1 MSILKK
7 IEELNSIAEKH
18 EAIVITNSD
27 ASAASAEVAAAGNA
41 SASAIPLLQLCDYW
55 SILRTVLNIVK
66 IFTNA
71 KADAKIDEII
81 SWGDTIC
88 GSSRGN

>member
-27 ASAASAEVAAAGNA
+27 ASAEVAAAGNVNLA
-41 SASAIPLLQLCDYW
+41 GSAIPLLQLCDYW

-66 IFTNA
+66 IVTNA

-88 GSSRGN
+88 GSSRGH

>member
-18 EAIVITNSD
+18 EAIVITNNSD
-27 ASAASAEVAAAGNA
+27 ASAEVAAAGNVNLA
-41 SASAIPLLQLCDYW
+41 GSAIPLLQLCDYW

-88 GSSRGN
+88 GSSRGH